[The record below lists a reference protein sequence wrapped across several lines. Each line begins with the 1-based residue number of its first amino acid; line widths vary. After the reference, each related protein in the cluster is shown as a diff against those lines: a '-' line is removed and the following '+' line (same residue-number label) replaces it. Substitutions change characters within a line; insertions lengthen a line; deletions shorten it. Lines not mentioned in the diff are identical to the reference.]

1 MPPSGVSATEGGV
14 RLQVGSSCLSL
25 YNGLRWRTLALRI
38 PASFRPGAVSSL
50 RERRQGTLEQ
60 ACKKYALRGIVPLRI
75 QRGGWMNDTE
85 KKRYL
90 EPTQESGRPRQPGG
104 WEGRVR
110 ISEDFDAPLPAEV
123 QDAFE
128 GRE

>member
-1 MPPSGVSATEGGV
+1 MSETVYNLYEAKMALSRLVDRAANGEEIILSKAGKPMAKLVPFRRTTE
-14 RLQVGSSCLSL
+14 
-25 YNGLRWRTLALRI
+25 
-38 PASFRPGAVSSL
+38 P
-50 RERRQGTLEQ
+50 RR
-60 ACKKYALRGIVPLRI
+60 
-75 QRGGWMNDTE
+75 
-85 KKRYL
+85 
-90 EPTQESGRPRQPGG
+90 PGG